1 MLAILELALLSVA
14 ALASPGTTNTD
25 LSGNLLVN
33 SDVAQEPL
41 AGSPVAFYNPVDKG
55 GSMFDNTGNGLGE
68 PLNVII
74 SGFSSPK
81 VIASGIDGLLNYARA
96 IGFSEECLDIHLGS
110 PFSANL
116 GDGNSWVNQ
125 TIELRQDYGSSE
137 LGTCLETLIGGNH
150 FRVYIQNGP
159 WADSGALFLAV
170 SKEEDVETGHDIVP
184 DGYNIGRDQL
194 VAHAVGAKSFDDIT
208 YYTVAQNITGLMPA
222 GSAGVNH
229 GIAVDGIVTL
239 LTVSVTE

>member
-1 MLAILELALLSVA
+1 MFAVLQLALFTVA
-14 ALASPGTTNTD
+14 ALASPAHPAD
-25 LSGNLLVN
+25 LLVN
-33 SDVAQEPL
+33 SDITQ
-41 AGSPVAFYNPVDKG
+41 SPFTRPPAAFYSPLDSG
-55 GSMFDNTGNGLGE
+55 GTMFDNTGNGLGE

-81 VIASGIDGLLNYARA
+81 VVDSGLDGIVNYARA

-116 GDGNSWVNQ
+116 GDGNGWVNQ

-137 LGTCLETLIGGNH
+137 IGTCLESLIGGNH

-159 WADSGALFLAV
+159 GADSGALFLAV

-194 VAHAVGAKSFDDIT
+194 VAHAIGLKSFDGIS
-208 YYTVAQNITGLMPA
+208 YYTVAQNVTGLMPA

-239 LTVSVTE
+239 LTVSVTEKAE